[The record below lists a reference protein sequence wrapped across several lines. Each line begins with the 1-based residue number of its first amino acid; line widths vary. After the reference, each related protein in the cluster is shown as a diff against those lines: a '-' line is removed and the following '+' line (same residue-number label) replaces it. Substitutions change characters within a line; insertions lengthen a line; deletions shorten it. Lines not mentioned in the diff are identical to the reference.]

1 MPIWDQFFH
10 NKLVVC
16 WSCKNIG
23 HYANECPNPKAPERY
38 VPLCGWYGEQS
49 HITTQC
55 QKIMQQIPHSMGET
69 LITKVPNLREYIA
82 SNKEVRLVEDIMP
95 NLKEKALK

>member
-1 MPIWDQFFH
+1 
-10 NKLVVC
+10 
-16 WSCKNIG
+16 
-23 HYANECPNPKAPERY
+23 
-38 VPLCGWYGEQS
+38 
-49 HITTQC
+49 
-55 QKIMQQIPHSMGET
+55 MQQIPHSMGET